1 MISPPSGGITPKP
14 DISRHKSQED
24 EDDGSFSSADKII
37 ADYLEPAPK
46 APDSRSVRNRF
57 HPTFPA
63 EAHVLAVLQMTLDSS
78 QRAMHFS
85 EDRS

>member
-37 ADYLEPAPK
+37 ADYLE
-46 APDSRSVRNRF
+46 NRKISM
-57 HPTFPA
+57 A
-63 EAHVLAVLQMTLDSS
+63 
-78 QRAMHFS
+78 
-85 EDRS
+85 